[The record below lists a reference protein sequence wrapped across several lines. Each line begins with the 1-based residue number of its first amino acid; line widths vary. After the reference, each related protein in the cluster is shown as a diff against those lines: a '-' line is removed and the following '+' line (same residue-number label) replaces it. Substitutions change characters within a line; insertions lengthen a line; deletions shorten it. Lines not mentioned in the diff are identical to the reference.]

1 MPARGR
7 ARRAC
12 AAAPEP
18 RHDTSCKEN
27 RMNRADYDRYLAAF
41 NAKDYDA
48 VCDFYAEPMAMDFFG
63 VSLRSRADMKRF
75 YGFLHAHVHES
86 VRVLNFAASETL
98 TAVDAIVRVEGI
110 SDLDRATLDAHG
122 APGLFPI
129 KAGEVQEMRQ
139 FIFYTLRG
147 GRIANV
153 ECAML
158 PPAMG

>member
-1 MPARGR
+1 
-7 ARRAC
+7 
-12 AAAPEP
+12 
-18 RHDTSCKEN
+18 
-27 RMNRADYDRYLAAF
+27 MNRADYARYTAAF

-48 VCDFYAEPMAMDFFG
+48 VCDFYAEPMNMNFFG

-75 YGFLHAHVHES
+75 YGFLHQYVLES
-86 VRVLNFAASETL
+86 VRVLNFASSDTL

-110 SDLDRATLDAHG
+110 ADLDRATLDAHG

-139 FIFYTLRG
+139 FIFYTLRD

-153 ECAML
+153 ECAIM
-158 PPAMG
+158 PSIASGDGA